1 MVSDHYPDYLR
12 DSAEK
17 LLQKHVMVR
26 TGEGQGSYQWRQ
38 GRVVRLASTTIALN
52 VAAEVC
58 HPTNV
63 KSAVIRFCSDY
74 LCSSS

>member
-38 GRVVRLASTTIALN
+38 GRVVRLASTTIALDG
-52 VAAEVC
+52 AAEVC
-58 HPTNV
+58 CRGVPSNKRQIGGH
-63 KSAVIRFCSDY
+63 SF
-74 LCSSS
+74 L